1 MTFLA
6 SGPVT
11 AAEPRVGESDGGARP
26 DDEPEGSEL
35 RKRQRQELHR
45 CEDEPAEPR
54 DRRRLGVHE
63 SRV

>member
-1 MTFLA
+1 
-6 SGPVT
+6 
-11 AAEPRVGESDGGARP
+11 
-26 DDEPEGSEL
+26 L